1 MIRTREGALGRNAL
15 RWASPTVPQ
24 PSAPRSG
31 ATHHAPDPLPGQSA
45 LARTAGVGLPQLDT
59 PVPLSHPRHPATHKE
74 RDVPSQTPARLPY
87 LVLMRIRQGKL
98 QDAQDSAG
106 WIPRTD
112 NQPTNK
118 GSPGAVRT
126 VFLPSRAFPSGTE
139 RSRTPGSPCVPTR
152 PELYTP
158 HTLPRPHLTP
168 GTHHSMQE
176 HWHSISH
183 ALEVDGTRI
192 MARIA

>member
-45 LARTAGVGLPQLDT
+45 LARTAGAGLPQLDT
-59 PVPLSHPRHPATHKE
+59 PVPFSHPRHPATHKE
-74 RDVPSQTPARLPY
+74 RDVPSQTPAWLPY
-87 LVLMRIRQGKL
+87 LDVLVRIRQGEL

-106 WIPRTD
+106 LIPRTD

-118 GSPGAVRT
+118 GSPGAART
-126 VFLPSRAFPSGTE
+126 VFLPSRAFPLELSVADLPVPLAPQHGPSSTPSTPCPDLTSLPAPIIPCSNTGTPFPNPR
-139 RSRTPGSPCVPTR
+139 RSTG
-152 PELYTP
+152 
-158 HTLPRPHLTP
+158 
-168 GTHHSMQE
+168 
-176 HWHSISH
+176 
-183 ALEVDGTRI
+183 
-192 MARIA
+192 